1 MNQDHHLKLF
11 GVLGLLAFGAS
22 STLAQQPFC
31 PTDTLDV
38 FINSFTA
45 PRNGCIQGAQNNVEN
60 YGFTFE
66 TRSSSGNSDVASSIL
81 VTPNNPAATLGFGG
95 FETLAPGG
103 GDIEYFI
110 GYNIDPPPILT
121 GDSISLDP
129 FNAGTAT
136 LNLYVCQGDTPFFLG
151 DNDGTFECGS
161 TFGIGFSGGTSPIN
175 LADPNASVNSTTPN
189 ATFGF
194 PPTSQVGILLELVL
208 EAGSTGTG
216 SGNFGSDP
224 AVQGTAPEPASLLL
238 VGLTLAAAI
247 GFRKFIQ
254 NRLRSR

>member
-1 MNQDHHLKLF
+1 MKHNCNFKLF
-11 GVLGLLAFGAS
+11 GMLGLLACGAS
-22 STLAQQPFC
+22 STLAQQC
-31 PTDTLDV
+31 PTDPLDLY
-38 FINSFTA
+38 INSFTA
-45 PRNGCIQGAQNNVEN
+45 PGNGCIQGAQNNVEN

-66 TRSSSGNSDVASSIL
+66 TRSSSGNSDVASSIT
-81 VTPNNPAATLGFGG
+81 VTPNNAAATLGFSG
-95 FETLAPGG
+95 FESLAAGG

-121 GDSISLDP
+121 GDSISIDP
-129 FNAGTAT
+129 FNPGTAT

-161 TFGIGFSGGTSPIN
+161 TFGGFSGGTSPIN

-208 EAGSTGTG
+208 EAGDTGTG
-216 SGNFGSDP
+216 SGNFGSNP
-224 AVQGTAPEPASLLL
+224 SVQGTAPEPASFLL
-238 VGLTLAAAI
+238 VGLALAAAI
-247 GFRKFIQ
+247 GFRKLIQ
-254 NRLRSR
+254 NRLRAR

>member
-1 MNQDHHLKLF
+1 MNQNSHFKLF
-11 GVLGLLAFGAS
+11 GVLGLLAFGAA
-22 STLAQQPFC
+22 STLAQQC
-31 PTDTLDV
+31 PTNTLDLY
-38 FINSFTA
+38 INSFTA
-45 PRNGCIQGAQNNVEN
+45 PGNGCIQGSQNNVEN

-66 TRSSSGNSDVASSIL
+66 TRSVSGGNSDVASNIL
-81 VTPNNPAATLGFGG
+81 VTPNNPAATLGFSG
-95 FETLAPGG
+95 FESLPANG

-129 FNAGTAT
+129 FNPGTAT

-161 TFGIGFSGGTSPIN
+161 TFSGFSGGTSAIN
-175 LADPNASVNSTTPN
+175 LADPDASVNSTTPN

-194 PPTSQVGILLELVL
+194 PPTSQVGILLELTL
-208 EAGSTGTG
+208 NAGTTGTG
-216 SGNFGSDP
+216 EGTFGSDP
-224 AVQGTAPEPASLLL
+224 AVQGTVPEPASFLL
-238 VGLTLAAAI
+238 VGLALTAAI

-254 NRLRSR
+254 NRLRAR